1 MDGKDARCSASCVVC
16 LDSIGVDM
24 VQAHC
29 GRSCAD
35 TTAYHAHCH
44 AAMRSR
50 CRLECAI
57 CRQQSTTDV
66 DATAAHPDDDDHGW
80 LMSDYAGE
88 LEGTLRMTIA
98 LLVAFVLTPPFLL
111 ARMLW
116 VRLSG

>member
-1 MDGKDARCSASCVVC
+1 MDGKDARGSASCVVC

-66 DATAAHPDDDDHGW
+66 DAHPDDDHGW
-80 LMSDYAGE
+80 LMFDYAGE
-88 LEGTLRMTIA
+88 REGTLHMTIV
-98 LLVAFVLTPPFLL
+98 LLVAFVLTPPLLL

-116 VRLSG
+116 VRVSD